1 MLCNGILY
9 LLYFLQILMNV
20 LLALMTVISMLT
32 ARMYQARTDV
42 SARLVLKAMANHV
55 KVYRIMIILYYFY
68 INQ

>member
-42 SARLVLKAMANHV
+42 SAGLVLKAMANHV
-55 KVYRIMIILYYFY
+55 KVYRIIIILYYFY